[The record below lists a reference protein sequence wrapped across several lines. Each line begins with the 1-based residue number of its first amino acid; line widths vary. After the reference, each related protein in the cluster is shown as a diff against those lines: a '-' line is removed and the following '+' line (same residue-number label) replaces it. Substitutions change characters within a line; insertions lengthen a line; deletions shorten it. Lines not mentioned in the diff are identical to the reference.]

1 MVQNCQQ
8 FGYEFGGAWQVVGPG
23 QRPNATL
30 APIPQDTPHPTVHS
44 LFYGDRDDSAELEST
59 CTCRINPFSTAIYH
73 CNAIRHSFLTA
84 TPYTRPPD
92 TNDNQSQHEN
102 RHDHTI
108 HATAASITL
117 NRHDSGIASITLSE
131 QDPRLPSVDPAHLT
145 YFTLDERESRSANV
159 IPAAAHG
166 PLLTTRMHANFTGTG
181 RLKLWT
187 RWDWDYWARTMYKRK
202 DRKVHPKNVGLPDG
216 IKPGGKVAGE
226 GDDLEI
232 GDLKLG
238 IGDGLK
244 VSHGSRLTPARLERM
259 KIGVGFLSEPERKLF
274 IHVLYEFEG
283 AIA

>member
-1 MVQNCQQ
+1 M
-8 FGYEFGGAWQVVGPG
+8 VGPG

-44 LFYGDRDDSAELEST
+44 LLYGDRDDSAELEST
-59 CTCRINPFSTAIYH
+59 CTRRINPFSTAIYH

-117 NRHDSGIASITLSE
+117 DRHDSGIASITLSE

-159 IPAAAHG
+159 IPGDLACSTLDERESRRG
-166 PLLTTRMHANFTGTG
+166 
-181 RLKLWT
+181 
-187 RWDWDYWARTMYKRK
+187 ARTAPHNPDACKFHW
-202 DRKVHPKNVGLPDG
+202 DRTIEALDTMGLG
-216 IKPGGKVAGE
+216 
-226 GDDLEI
+226 L
-232 GDLKLG
+232 LG
-238 IGDGLK
+238 
-244 VSHGSRLTPARLERM
+244 
-259 KIGVGFLSEPERKLF
+259 
-274 IHVLYEFEG
+274 
-283 AIA
+283 